1 MIPIEEIRCACG
13 AVMTKIG
20 SQTAALNESAAA
32 DPKAEKVTVDIYE
45 CDDCGS
51 ISFYRVNE

>member
-1 MIPIEEIRCACG
+1 MEEIKCACG

-32 DPKAEKVTVDIYE
+32 DPKAEKVSVDIYE
-45 CDDCGS
+45 CDECGA
-51 ISFYRVNE
+51 ISFYRVSE